1 LFATDIGQHS
11 IEEINRIEAGQFYGW
26 PIREGRFVINPYG
39 SFRSLYPLPAGDED
53 LGIRYPFLQLEH
65 DELVAIIGG
74 YVVCS
79 GALKGKFVFG
89 DVPSGRLFFVDLNVD
104 NSQAQTWG
112 IRYQG
117 KEMSLKELVGQ
128 DRVDLKFGIDA
139 NKQLYL
145 MSKTNGAVYR
155 LIDNTIE
162 IQ

>member
-1 LFATDIGQHS
+1 
-11 IEEINRIEAGQFYGW
+11 
-26 PIREGRFVINPYG
+26 VINPYG
-39 SFRSLYPLPAGDED
+39 SFRSLYPLPAGDEN

-74 YVVCS
+74 YVVGS
-79 GALKGKFVFG
+79 GPLKGKFVFG

-117 KEMSLKELVGQ
+117 KEMTLKELVGQ

-139 NKQLYL
+139 KKQLYL
-145 MSKTNGAVYR
+145 MSKTNGTVYR
-155 LIDNTIE
+155 LVDNTIE